1 MVESQSLKKEKIYNK
16 NFIQYFWEL
25 WNKGAQ
31 DKKIKTFQKT
41 KIFNYG
47 VFIQTRK

>member
-1 MVESQSLKKEKIYNK
+1 M
-16 NFIQYFWEL
+16 NFEAFSKYRIIQYFWEL